1 MALTLALPPQNPVSG
16 TRGNQVKPITEGE
29 RAIAVPE
36 QSRFGG
42 IFSALDDL
50 GTSVV
55 NGVSAV
61 AGARAQGEVDRLT
74 SGPESSQTTEGDPS
88 DQPGGVTI
96 TQKATGFFDQYKTEL
111 MIGGAVVAGLV
122 VLLVVTRD

>member
-1 MALTLALPPQNPVSG
+1 MALTLALPPQNPTTG

-55 NGVSAV
+55 NGISAV
-61 AGARAQGEVDRLT
+61 AGARAQSAVDQLT

-88 DQPGGVTI
+88 DQPGGVNI
-96 TQKATGFFDQYKTEL
+96 TQRTTGFFDQYKTEL
-111 MIGGAVVAGLV
+111 MIGGAVVAGLI